1 MRIVAAALLL
11 SSAASKACLISSEPS
26 IVAKSTAVTDSS
38 IVGRWVQAPDSQ
50 KTSPDTVTIVRDTSA
65 PANDPRYVYMVEE
78 ERGPGQYDLRL
89 TRISGALFG
98 ELTPFERDMPFGA
111 APTHFFFRIDK
122 TNSQLMVRAMDPDWL
137 TKYVAQHPGRVST
150 VTRGD
155 WIVIVGSTSATR
167 QFLVSTLEAPGA
179 YSSTTQYER
188 VP

>member
-50 KTSPDTVTIVRDTSA
+50 
-65 PANDPRYVYMVEE
+65 
-78 ERGPGQYDLRL
+78 
-89 TRISGALFG
+89 
-98 ELTPFERDMPFGA
+98 PFERDMPFGA

-122 TNSQLMVRAMDPDWL
+122 TNSQLVVRAMDPDWL

-167 QFLVSTLEAPGA
+167 QFLASTLEAPGA
-179 YSSTTQYER
+179 YSSTTRYER